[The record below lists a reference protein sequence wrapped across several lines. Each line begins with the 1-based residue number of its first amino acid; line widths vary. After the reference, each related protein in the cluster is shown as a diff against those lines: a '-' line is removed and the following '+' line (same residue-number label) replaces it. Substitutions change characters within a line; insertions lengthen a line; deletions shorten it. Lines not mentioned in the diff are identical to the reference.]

1 MPYEPTRRGYAYSDG
16 ALPNRSKRPGTT
28 RTAQVLPRK
37 NYDTAELA
45 RQARHQA
52 REEARR
58 RSRTTSKA
66 TPDEEEDNDEDIDGN
81 GDIWPPHVTTRSAIR
96 YNVPPDLLP
105 EGEYQVG
112 NQRFHVQ
119 YHYAKVP
126 LRAHAQPQLPPAPQQ
141 QTPYAHETREG
152 DTQTP
157 PTRKRRG
164 VHLHWLAI
172 LGIRMF
178 FMLALVV
185 GCNADISLWTIHQD
199 DSTYGRPRTF

>member
-1 MPYEPTRRGYAYSDG
+1 MPYEPTRRGYAYIDG
-16 ALPNRSKRPGTT
+16 ELPNRPKRPGTT
-28 RTAQVLPRK
+28 RTAQGLPRK
-37 NYDTAELA
+37 DYDTAELA

-58 RSRTTSKA
+58 RSRTTNKA
-66 TPDEEEDNDEDIDGN
+66 KPDEGEEDDEDIDGN
-81 GDIWPPHVTTRSAIR
+81 GDEWPPQVTTRSAIR

-141 QTPYAHETREG
+141 QTRYADETPEVE
-152 DTQTP
+152 THTP
-157 PTRKRRG
+157 PTRKRTAI
-164 VHLHWLAI
+164 HLHCLP
-172 LGIRMF
+172 L
-178 FMLALVV
+178 LV
-185 GCNADISLWTIHQD
+185 
-199 DSTYGRPRTF
+199 